1 MSELKLKFEIPFDK
15 EIFIRQNMRFFDFS
29 NLKVVQT
36 QKTNLI
42 FGLIY
47 LSIGI
52 FFLTLEDTF
61 FIDTFLTILGGLI
74 LMYYFRVR
82 LNLKNKKDDY
92 KNFIEKLA
100 QKHIDNQSISVW
112 EFWDSHIFY
121 QDFRSEIKIYW
132 QHLYGI
138 RVDDQS
144 LYIDLEEPIRNQ
156 SFCIDKDEISEKQ
169 FEEVID
175 FLQTK
180 LTRS

>member
-1 MSELKLKFEIPFDK
+1 MSELKFKFEIPFDK
-15 EIFIRQNMRFFDFS
+15 EVFIRQNLRIFDFIH
-29 NLKVVQT
+29 LKFVKT

-61 FIDTFLTILGGLI
+61 FVDTFLTVLGCLV
-74 LMYYFRVR
+74 LFNYFKEM
-82 LNLKNKKDDY
+82 LALKKHKVEHKEFVEN
-92 KNFIEKLA
+92 LA
-100 QKHIDNQSISVW
+100 QKHIDNQSVSVW

-121 QDFRSEIKIYW
+121 QDFRFELKVYW
-132 QHLYGI
+132 QYFYGI
-138 RVDDQS
+138 RIDDQS
-144 LYIDLEEPIRNQ
+144 LYIDLEEPNRNQ
-156 SFCIDKDEISEKQ
+156 SFCLDKDEISQKQ

-180 LTRS
+180 LTRY